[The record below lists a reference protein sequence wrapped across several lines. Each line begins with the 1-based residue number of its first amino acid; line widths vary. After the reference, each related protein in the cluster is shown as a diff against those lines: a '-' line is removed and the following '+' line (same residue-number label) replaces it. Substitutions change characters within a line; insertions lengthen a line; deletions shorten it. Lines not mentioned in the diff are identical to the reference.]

1 MLGVYCIN
9 TFTDMQITEQ
19 IIERISR
26 KVFNEMFSPAL
37 RQSNVV
43 MGGSGSSVSWA
54 DNAGH
59 ANSADTASS
68 ASSVPWSGVADKPA
82 YATRWPSWTEVTS
95 KPTSKTIWGQT
106 YLDASSNF
114 QNVSGAL
121 SSVTDLTMSGK
132 LKIGNIYIE
141 AQTDYIEIYRL
152 NDQNEKIDASLCA
165 YGGVSALGVGTGGGG
180 GGGTSLQAVWTAMG
194 NATEEQINISHLAT
208 ALTGYATQ
216 QWVGQQGY
224 ITASG
229 SCNYATSAGSSQKVT
244 PLDGITYGAAWLQ
257 YKDKHADE
265 ASNPANAI
273 GNPTADWYHHIVM
286 NHGNSGGYFVDMALC
301 FHSNAFYYRR
311 IVNGTANDW
320 VRVLDSGN
328 SSVSKSG
335 STLTVKI
342 NGTERSL
349 TDTNTWRPVVDNL
362 TSTDT
367 DKSLSANQGKVL
379 NDKFANYLPLA
390 GGTMTGVLT
399 LKGNQYSGNYGM
411 NANNSDIV
419 GLNALQFADLSDDYT
434 ESIRFPRTAVQGVV
448 TYDTIRA
455 ADGTFYFG
463 FASGSEFITMT
474 GSMIKH
480 ERTDNSSV
488 IFRAKNTNGSI
499 SLDCSTN
506 RGVYDDTGGGWLI
519 ATNGTNTWLSRGNVG
534 IGTTSPSYKLHVD
547 GVIYSTNYIHTKQ
560 HVVAKALELT
570 STGST
575 SGNGGYIDF
584 HFNDSSADYTSRLIE
599 ETSGTVKLYGNF
611 LATGGVTCL
620 SDIRKKDV
628 IEREVKLSIDDIANA
643 PLIYYTLKGENA
655 HKVRLGSVAQYWAN
669 ILPETVNKGADGVL
683 SMQYDVQALTSV
695 IALAREVKRL
705 KEEVERLKKN

>member
-1 MLGVYCIN
+1 
-9 TFTDMQITEQ
+9 MQITEQ

-26 KVFNEMFSPAL
+26 KVFNTMFSPAL

-59 ANSADTASS
+59 ANEADNAGS
-68 ASSVPWSGVADKPA
+68 ASSVPWSGVDEKPA
-82 YATRWPSWTEVTS
+82 YATRWPSWAEVTS

-121 SSVTDLTMSGK
+121 SSVTNLTMSGK

-180 GGGTSLQAVWTAMG
+180 GGGGTSLQAVWTAMG
-194 NATEEQINISHLAT
+194 NATDEQINISHLAT
-208 ALTGYATQ
+208 ALAGYATQ

-229 SCNYATSAGSSQKVT
+229 SCNYATSAGNADTVDDLHDTDLFRKIDNSKDINFADSNNKNGIIYINK
-244 PLDGITYGAAWLQ
+244 DG
-257 YKDKHADE
+257 D
-265 ASNPANAI
+265 
-273 GNPTADWYHHIVM
+273 
-286 NHGNSGGYFVDMALC
+286 
-301 FHSNAFYYRR
+301 
-311 IVNGTANDW
+311 NGTTTGFWGNYGSVLNINSSAANWQLGVDNGGAFKFRHRWWSAGGNDW
-320 VRVLDSGN
+320 SGWLN
-328 SSVSKSG
+328 IMTSDNCSVSKSD

-342 NGTERSL
+342 NGTSCSL

-379 NDKFANYLPLA
+379 KGYID
-390 GGTMTGVLT
+390 T
-399 LKGNQYSGNYGM
+399 LNGYFDASGNAKSALKLTTVSKTAWGQTFWTSGGVPDSIDGNM
-411 NANNSDIV
+411 SNVGDISFSASGKSIGGFLYFDTILSRLGV
-419 GLNALQFADLSDDYT
+419 GKSSPSYALDVNGGAAFAGDVVPADDYATT
-434 ESIRFPRTAVQGVV
+434 EYNLGTTSKRWDRVRAQYVELTGTAPAVHV
-448 TYDTIRA
+448 
-455 ADGTFYFG
+455 
-463 FASGSEFITMT
+463 GSTT
-474 GSMIKH
+474 LT
-480 ERTDNSSV
+480 R
-488 IFRAKNTNGSI
+488 I
-499 SLDCSTN
+499 SLHWSSDSN
-506 RGVYDDTGGGWLI
+506 RGLYDYTNAWVI
-519 ATNGTNTWLSRGNVG
+519 ATNGTNTFLMKGNVG
-534 IGTTSPSYKLHVD
+534 IGTTSPSYKLHV
-547 GVIYSTNYIHTKQ
+547 
-560 HVVAKALELT
+560 
-570 STGST
+570 
-575 SGNGGYIDF
+575 NGDVY
-584 HFNDSSADYTSRLIE
+584 
-599 ETSGTVKLYGNF
+599 
-611 LATGGVTCL
+611 ATGGVTCL

-628 IEREVKLSIDDIANA
+628 IERQVKLSIDDIANA
-643 PLIYYTLKGENA
+643 PLIYYSLKGESA

>member
-9 TFTDMQITEQ
+9 TIFTDMQITEQ

-43 MGGSGSSVSWA
+43 TAGSGSSVSWA

-59 ANSADTASS
+59 ATTADSASTASS

-152 NDQNEKIDASLCA
+152 NDQSEKIDASLCA

-194 NATEEQINISHLAT
+194 NATDEQINISHLAT

-229 SCNYATSAGSSQKVT
+229 SCNYATSAGSTQKVT

-342 NGTERSL
+342 NGTEHSL

-379 NDKFANYLPLA
+379 KGYID
-390 GGTMTGVLT
+390 T
-399 LKGNQYSGNYGM
+399 LNGYFDASGNAKSALKLTTVSKTAWGQTFWTSGGVPDSIDGNMSNVGNISFSASGKNIGGFLYFDTTTNRLGV
-411 NANNSDIV
+411 NQSSPSYALDVNGGAAFAGDIV
-419 GLNALQFADLSDDYT
+419 PAADYATTEYNLGTTSKRWDRVRARYVELTGTAPAVHVGSTTLTRISLHWSSDSNRGLYDYT
-434 ESIRFPRTAVQGVV
+434 G
-448 TYDTIRA
+448 YW
-455 ADGTFYFG
+455 
-463 FASGSEFITMT
+463 
-474 GSMIKH
+474 
-480 ERTDNSSV
+480 V
-488 IFRAKNTNGSI
+488 IG
-499 SLDCSTN
+499 
-506 RGVYDDTGGGWLI
+506 
-519 ATNGTNTWLSRGNVG
+519 TNGTNTFMMRGNVG
-534 IGTTSPSYKLHVD
+534 IGTTSPSYKLHV
-547 GVIYSTNYIHTKQ
+547 
-560 HVVAKALELT
+560 
-570 STGST
+570 
-575 SGNGGYIDF
+575 NGDVY
-584 HFNDSSADYTSRLIE
+584 
-599 ETSGTVKLYGNF
+599 
-611 LATGGVTCL
+611 ATGGVTCL
-620 SDIRKKDV
+620 SDIRMKDV
-628 IEREVKLSIDDIANA
+628 IERQVKLSIDDIANA
-643 PLIYYTLKGENA
+643 PLIYYSLKGEKA